1 MPAFKR
7 TNGLN
12 IITAASLLLNV
23 VWLLGLLRRAWASRK
38 RRRLQGDFGA
48 SMQTATALC
57 INTGNRST
65 VWNIGINNAT
75 FAIPPSLEVAKA
87 KLDRGIW
94 LRTQADLRLF
104 EVVMLSYARSGK
116 QLQIKCKVFYEG
128 VEFEPLNCTNHHITL
143 FDGCRRITDNEFQAL
158 PCITGTSISIA
169 DFFSK
174 KANVFQTA
182 ALVCLPHELMLDFE
196 AWVLLHKASWV
207 DSTNGGTTLHISL

>member
-7 TNGLN
+7 ANDLT
-12 IITAASLLLNV
+12 IVTAASLLLNV
-23 VWLLGLLRRAWASRK
+23 AWLLGLLRRAWASRK

-48 SMQTATALC
+48 SMQTAAALC

-104 EVVMLSYARSGK
+104 EVVMVSYARSGK
-116 QLQIKCKVFYEG
+116 QIQI
-128 VEFEPLNCTNHHITL
+128 
-143 FDGCRRITDNEFQAL
+143 
-158 PCITGTSISIA
+158 
-169 DFFSK
+169 
-174 KANVFQTA
+174 
-182 ALVCLPHELMLDFE
+182 E
-196 AWVLLHKASWV
+196 A
-207 DSTNGGTTLHISL
+207 